1 MSNIKHSSHTKMVV
15 IHDSDSIDVNQYN
28 TPAYKRNVNMTI
40 SIRSDNDVIAKD
52 NPDLPYHF
60 IEKALLAQN
69 EVRNN
74 EVSRYVRRTK

>member
-1 MSNIKHSSHTKMVV
+1 
-15 IHDSDSIDVNQYN
+15 
-28 TPAYKRNVNMTI
+28 MTI

-60 IEKALLAQN
+60 IEEALLAQN

-74 EVSRYVRRTK
+74 KVSRYVRRTKRD